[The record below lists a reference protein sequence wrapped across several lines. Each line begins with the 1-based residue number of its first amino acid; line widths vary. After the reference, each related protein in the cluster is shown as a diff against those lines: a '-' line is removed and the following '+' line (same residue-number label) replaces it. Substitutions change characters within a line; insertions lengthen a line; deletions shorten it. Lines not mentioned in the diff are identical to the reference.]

1 MKLYYWDLPFRCI
14 YIELFCH
21 LKAIN
26 YERIDSQSV
35 VEKRISMVENLDF
48 SGFAPPFIELE
59 GKSYSQ
65 MPAIMMHLNSKYP
78 LIETNAESF
87 YFCLKTLL
95 DITDFMAEI
104 TRHNG
109 AKMWDQQS
117 WETFEKD
124 RLKKWLKLF
133 ECQAKNRKG
142 IFSWLIHHR
151 LPILGMWAAFIFLCI
166 HLIILIN

>member
-1 MKLYYWDLPFRCI
+1 MKLYYWDIPFRCI

-59 GKSYSQ
+59 GKSYDQ

-78 LIETNAESF
+78 LIETNA
-87 YFCLKTLL
+87 K
-95 DITDFMAEI
+95 
-104 TRHNG
+104 
-109 AKMWDQQS
+109 
-117 WETFEKD
+117 
-124 RLKKWLKLF
+124 
-133 ECQAKNRKG
+133 
-142 IFSWLIHHR
+142 
-151 LPILGMWAAFIFLCI
+151 AFISALK
-166 HLIILIN
+166 HS